1 MKNNFFRIYVL
12 LLGALMASCLED
24 DKQPLDPSSTQNVV
38 EFLDPFV
45 PASPA
50 GAVYPAYS
58 TSFVLAPSAELPLT
72 VSYSGPNDNNQ
83 DIVLTLAVDPAAL
96 EEYNTQM
103 NESLHGTTYDLM
115 PEANYDI
122 PNLTVTI
129 PAGQTKATVPVTF
142 FPENFDFSK
151 NYAVPLRIVSTSTG
165 VLSQHFSVALLAVGV
180 RNSYDGI
187 YEVLDGGIIRLVGGV
202 PDNAL
207 GGDYVD
213 GLTMDL
219 TTLASNVVGI
229 EPIWKDG
236 SGVGGVVGT
245 TLTINESTNQVT
257 VQSST
262 NASLK
267 NTPAAPNTYDPA
279 TRTFVLNFDWASN
292 TRVVYNLTL
301 RYVGPRP

>member
-1 MKNNFFRIYVL
+1 MKNKFLSIYVL
-12 LLGALMASCLED
+12 LIGALMASCLED

-58 TSFVLAPSAELPLT
+58 TSFVLAPSAELPMT
-72 VSYSGPNDNNQ
+72 ISYSGPNDNDE
-83 DIVLTLAVDPAAL
+83 DINLEIAVDPGAL
-96 EEYNTQM
+96 IEYNKQM
-103 NESLHGTTYDLM
+103 NDELHGTVYDMM
-115 PEANYDI
+115 PEANYS
-122 PNLTVTI
+122 LTTTSVTI
-129 PAGQTKATVPVTF
+129 PAGETKVTIPVTF

-151 NYAVPLRIVSTSTG
+151 NYALPIRIVSASRG
-165 VLSQHFSVALLAVGV
+165 VLSAHYSVALLAVGV

-187 YEVLDGGIIRLVGGV
+187 YDVLDGGIIRLVGGV
-202 PDNAL
+202 PDVVL

-245 TLTINESTNQVT
+245 TLTINGDNSVT
-257 VQSST
+257 VKSST
-262 NASLK
+262 NPGVV
-267 NTPAAPNTYDPA
+267 NTPAKPNTYDPA
-279 TRTFVLNFDWASN
+279 TRTFVLNFWWSAG
-292 TRVVYNLTL
+292 TREVYDLTL
-301 RYVGPRP
+301 RYAGPRP